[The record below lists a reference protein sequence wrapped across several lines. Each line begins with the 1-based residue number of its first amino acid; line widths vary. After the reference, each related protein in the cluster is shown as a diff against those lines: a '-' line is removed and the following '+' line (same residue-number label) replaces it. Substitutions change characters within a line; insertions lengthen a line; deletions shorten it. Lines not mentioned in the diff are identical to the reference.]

1 MNQKP
6 TKAERSRAL
15 RYKRPTMMRLGFQAI
30 QDELGNITEA
40 CDDVRY
46 YIDNDDGT
54 LLDALGGDE
63 EDEWEFK
70 MAFADLSGKCDQ
82 LWNAMNDSVVQ
93 DEYDDFVVNMLGGCY
108 RVLGWDSFEEDYCG
122 LTRHEEEMAETEAGK
137 RLMRH
142 TKVELLATMK
152 QRLGLLVAWLDIQQ
166 QFDYLKATID
176 IFRDDNHALLNQI
189 REIDAAYSEAAE
201 SHFRGKAGDRFDK
214 LLEALPDRAWVE

>member
-6 TKAERSRAL
+6 TKAERSRAM
-15 RYKRPTMMRLGFQAI
+15 RCKRPTMMRLGFQAI
-30 QDELGNITEA
+30 QDELSDITEA

-54 LLDALGGDE
+54 LLDALDGDE

-82 LWNAMNDSVVQ
+82 LWDAMNDSVVR

-108 RVLGWDSFEEDYCG
+108 RVLGWDSFEEDYCS
-122 LTRHEEEMAETEAGK
+122 LTRYEEEVAETEAGK
-137 RLMRH
+137 RLMRK

-152 QRLGLLVAWLDIQQ
+152 QCLGLLVAWLDIQQ
-166 QFDYLKATID
+166 QFDYLNATMD
-176 IFRDDNHALLNQI
+176 ILRDENHAVLNQI
-189 REIDAAYSEAAE
+189 REIDTAYSEAAE
-201 SHFRGKAGDRFDK
+201 SHFRGKTGARFDR